1 MLSAGASVQAVTT
14 RPVPA
19 VKRAIVCAATC
30 ALISGLPLQASGLEL
45 RQAERSGVAGEP
57 ARPVALPDGLTA
69 GAGQA
74 GPLTAHYRLRAELGP
89 RSGTTAL
96 YLPGLIA
103 HARIRVNG
111 HVLFDTLEERTQP
124 LPRSAERIQLL
135 RLPDEF
141 VNEGANEIAI
151 EAAGAHYLSVS
162 PVWIGGMAELEHLYD
177 ERLLGAVIGP
187 AIVATV
193 MGCLALCVLL
203 LWARRPTQRLY
214 GYFGTG
220 ALCWALHSAWTV
232 LPAPLLYGVHLGVWW
247 TSMYSAFVV
256 LLVIFCVRFAGWHW
270 PRFDRALWAMGL
282 AAPAVLY
289 GAAALGRLGEAA
301 EAWRLACI
309 AIVLVGVIAVGL
321 HAWRRRDVASVLLLA
336 SGAVSLA
343 FGLRDW
349 EVAHRGSDNNPVYL
363 TPYAGLLFI
372 ALVAWML
379 IDGFVHATQALERA
393 NAGLEERVA
402 HNSEAL
408 RIALEDMRAARDL
421 AQAADRAKS
430 RFLAAAS
437 HDLRQ
442 PVHALGLYLATI
454 APGAVP
460 EAVRDTL
467 ARMGSSLRALGAMFD
482 ALLDVSRM
490 DAGVVAPRPEPFDL
504 DALMR
509 RLGDEFAPLAEGKGL
524 RLLLHGDPR
533 ASAQRALAD
542 PFLVERIVRN
552 LLSNAVKYTHAGG
565 VLLAWR
571 WRAACGPGW
580 RIEVRD
586 SGTGID
592 PALQSRVFD
601 EFVQGSPSAAAGG
614 DGLGLG
620 LSIVRRLTHLMGL
633 VLDMQS
639 VPGRGTRFR
648 LGLPAT
654 AEAARPATTQA
665 EPALAPGAWICLVE
679 DDVVVLA
686 AMRRLLEHW
695 GCHVIEGTGAPQ
707 ALRDWRLAGCPA
719 LAAIVAD
726 LQLGA
731 EDGLEAVRYLR
742 GVFDQPTLAAMLV
755 TGDASPD
762 RIARLNGSGVPWLA
776 KPVPAARLRRW
787 LTHVAAARPLES
799 P

>member
-1 MLSAGASVQAVTT
+1 M
-14 RPVPA
+14 
-19 VKRAIVCAATC
+19 
-30 ALISGLPLQASGLEL
+30 
-45 RQAERSGVAGEP
+45 AGEP
-57 ARPVALPDGLTA
+57 ARAVVLPDELSA
-69 GAGQA
+69 GDAPAQ
-74 GPLTAHYRLRAELGP
+74 PLTAQYRLRAELGP
-89 RSGTTAL
+89 RAGATAL

-111 HVLFDTLEERTQP
+111 HVLFDTLDRRAQP

-141 VNEGANEIAI
+141 VHDGVNEITI
-151 EAAGAHYLSVS
+151 EAAATRYLSLS
-162 PVWIGGMAELEHLYD
+162 PVWIGGVAELERLYD

-203 LWARRPTQRLY
+203 LWARRPAQSSY
-214 GYFGTG
+214 GYFGAG

-232 LPAPLLYGVHLGVWW
+232 LPAPLLHGVHLGVWW

-270 PRFDRALWAMGL
+270 PRFDRTLWIMAL

-289 GAAALGRLGEAA
+289 AAAALGHLAEAA

-309 AIVLVGVIAVGL
+309 GIVLIGVVAVGL

-336 SGAVSLA
+336 SGAVSLV

-349 EVAHRGSDNNPVYL
+349 EIAHRGADNNPVYL

-379 IDGFVHATQALERA
+379 IDGFVHATQALERV
-393 NAGLEERVA
+393 NAGLEDRVA
-402 HNSEAL
+402 RKSEAL
-408 RIALEDMRAARDL
+408 RVALEDMRAARDA

-442 PVHALGLYLATI
+442 PVHAIGLYLAAI
-454 APGAVP
+454 PPAAVP
-460 EAVRDTL
+460 EAIRDTL
-467 ARMGSSLRALGAMFD
+467 ARMGTSLRALGAMFD

-490 DAGVVAPRPEPFDL
+490 DAGAVVPRPEPFDL
-504 DALMR
+504 DALMH

-524 RLLLHGDPR
+524 RLLLHGDAR
-533 ASAQRALAD
+533 AAGRRALAD

-552 LLSNAVKYTHAGG
+552 LLANAVKYTPAGG

-571 WRAACGPGW
+571 LRAGGAPGW

-586 SGTGID
+586 TGVGIE
-592 PALQSRVFD
+592 PSLQSRVFD
-601 EFVQGSPSAAAGG
+601 EFVQGSPRAESGG

-620 LSIVRRLTHLMGL
+620 LAIVRRLTRLMGL
-633 VLDMQS
+633 ALDMRS

-654 AEAARPATTQA
+654 EAPAAPVKTLPET
-665 EPALAPGAWICLVE
+665 ALAPGAWICLLE
-679 DDVVVLA
+679 DDAAVLG
-686 AMRRLLEHW
+686 AMRRLVEHW
-695 GCHVIEGTGAPQ
+695 GCRVVEGADAAQ
-707 ALRDWRLAGCPA
+707 ALDDWHRSGCPRPS
-719 LAAIVAD
+719 AIVAD

-731 EDGLEAVRYLR
+731 ADGLDAVRRLR
-742 GVFDQPTLAAMLV
+742 EGFGTPGLPALVV

-762 RIARLNGSGVPWLA
+762 RIARLNDSGTPWLA
-776 KPVPAARLRRW
+776 KPVPAARLRCW
-787 LTHVAAARPLES
+787 LTQAAAAHPGGPS
-799 P
+799 CGC

>member
-1 MLSAGASVQAVTT
+1 MN
-14 RPVPA
+14 
-19 VKRAIVCAATC
+19 RAIVCVAAC
-30 ALISGLPLQASGLEL
+30 ALACGSAARASGLEL

-57 ARPVALPDGLTA
+57 ARTVTLPDELAA
-69 GAGQA
+69 GSAPA
-74 GPLTAHYRLRAELGP
+74 VPLVAHYRLRAELGP
-89 RSGTTAL
+89 RAGATAL

-111 HVLFDTLEERTQP
+111 HVVFDTLDQRAQA
-124 LPRSAERIQLL
+124 LPRSSARIQLL

-141 VNEGANEIAI
+141 VHEGSNEISL
-151 EAAGAHYLSVS
+151 EAAGTRYLSVS
-162 PVWIGGMAELEHLYD
+162 PLWVGAIDDLERRYD
-177 ERLLGAVIGP
+177 ERLLGAVVGP

-193 MGCLALCVLL
+193 MGCLALCVLV
-203 LWARRPTQRLY
+203 LWARRPAQALY
-214 GYFGTG
+214 GYFGAG

-232 LPAPLLYGVHLGVWW
+232 LPAPLLHGVHLGVWW

-282 AAPAVLY
+282 AAPVVLY
-289 GAAALGRLGEAA
+289 AAAAVGRLAEAA
-301 EAWRLACI
+301 EAWRLASI
-309 AIVLVGVIAVGL
+309 GIVLVGVVAVGL
-321 HAWRRRDVASVLLLA
+321 HAWRRRDVASLLLLA

-402 HNSEAL
+402 HKSEAL
-408 RIALEDMRAARDL
+408 RVALEEMRAARDL

-442 PVHALGLYLATI
+442 PVHAIGLYLASI
-454 APGAVP
+454 APAAVP
-460 EAVRDTL
+460 DAVRDTL
-467 ARMGSSLRALGAMFD
+467 ARMGSSVRALGAMFD

-490 DAGVVAPRPEPFDL
+490 DAGAVVPRPEPFDL

-533 ASAQRALAD
+533 AAGQRALAD

-552 LLSNAVKYTHAGG
+552 LLSNAVKYTHDGG

-571 WRAACGPGW
+571 LRASCGRGW

-586 SGTGID
+586 TGTGID
-592 PALQSRVFD
+592 PAMQSRVFE
-601 EFVQGSPSAAAGG
+601 EFVQAGPPSEAGS

-620 LSIVRRLTHLMGL
+620 LSIVRRLTRLMGL
-633 VLDMQS
+633 ALDMRS

-648 LGLPAT
+648 LALPAT
-654 AEAARPATTQA
+654 SEPARRVTMLPET
-665 EPALAPGAWICLVE
+665 ALAPGAWVCLIE
-679 DDVVVLA
+679 DDAVVLA

-695 GCHVIEGTGAPQ
+695 GCHVVEGRAAPQ
-707 ALRDWRLAGCPA
+707 ALRNWRRAGRPR

-731 EDGLEAVRYLR
+731 DDGLEAVHRLR
-742 GVFDQPTLAAMLV
+742 EGAGQPDLPALLV
-755 TGDASPD
+755 TGDASPE
-762 RIARLNGSGVPWLA
+762 RIARLNGSGTPWLA
-776 KPVPAARLRRW
+776 KPVPAARLHRW
-787 LTHVAAARPLES
+787 LARVATARIEES
-799 P
+799 A